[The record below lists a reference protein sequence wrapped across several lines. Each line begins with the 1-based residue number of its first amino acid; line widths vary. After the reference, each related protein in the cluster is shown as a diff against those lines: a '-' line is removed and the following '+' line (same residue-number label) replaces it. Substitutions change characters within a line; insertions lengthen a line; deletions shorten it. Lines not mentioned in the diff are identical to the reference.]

1 MATGMADHRG
11 SARDYTYAL
20 LVVATAVV
28 ALVGYLGYVAY
39 PRFDLPAGTGAT
51 FLVLAAGAGI
61 ASFFSP
67 CSFPLLLSMLARPLA
82 AEAALERGRP
92 FPKAAVFAA
101 GLSVGASVLLVAVG
115 LAIAAGASTYFD
127 DVTFTSTAG
136 ITIRIAVGVFLVS
149 LGLVQLNVLPISFR
163 RFEPALHAYLRRQAQ
178 VRRSRPVVSF
188 ALFGFGY
195 LLAGFG

>member
-1 MATGMADHRG
+1 MAQRSGAARG
-11 SARDYTYAL
+11 YGYAIL
-20 LVVATAVV
+20 ALSTAAV
-28 ALVGYLGYVAY
+28 ALIGYLGYVFY

-51 FLVLAAGAGI
+51 LLVVSAGAGI

-82 AEAALERGRP
+82 AEAQARDGRP
-92 FPKAAVFAA
+92 FRKAATFAA
-101 GLSVGASVLLVAVG
+101 GLSVGASAFLVAVG

-136 ITIRIAVGVFLVS
+136 ITIRILVGFLLIT
-149 LGLVQLNVLPISFR
+149 LGLIQLEVLPISFR
-163 RFEPALHAYLRRQAQ
+163 RFEPAMHGYLRRQAQ
-178 VRRSRPVVSF
+178 VRRRRPVVGF
-188 ALFGFGY
+188 TLFGFGY